1 MAFLNVRVFNP
12 TDMSLK
18 KTYQINE
25 KEKKRAYNER
35 FQEIERGS
43 FIPIVMLAT
52 GGMAREC
59 NTFYSCLSE
68 MIDEKRD

>member
-1 MAFLNVRVFNP
+1 MFNP

-18 KTYQINE
+18 KTYKINE
-25 KEKKRAYNER
+25 KEKKRAYNEPV
-35 FQEIERGS
+35 QEIGHGS
-43 FIPIVMLAT
+43 FSPIVMFAS